1 MKKRVYS
8 SCFILLVFS
17 LCVGIL
23 LSFNANGQFS
33 GFTIAPP
40 NLAIGYGGFFNPYV
54 FWPSSNINAAAAS
67 NPLVLFTPPSF
78 DTLGLGNLL
87 GSLTQF
93 GNSSFNPILGFGNP
107 ALTFGNPALAF
118 VNPTLGLGSLG
129 LGLNDPL
136 GSLALLGLN
145 YTNPLALSPLAGLAG
160 VTPGI
165 SSSLGAV
172 SQVRTAAQSGTW
184 TGTWTSTF
192 VAFPILFHTGPMMLN
207 IVEDPLLGVVAGT
220 TILQG
225 SRFVSVLT
233 EVAGVIVN
241 NVITLEG
248 SPLVGYDLQL
258 ICYLTSPTTMNGFY
272 TVLGVGGMTL
282 PISDEGIFNLTLN
295 PVVI

>member
-1 MKKRVYS
+1 MKKRFYS
-8 SCFILLVFS
+8 ACFILLCFF
-17 LCVGIL
+17 LCMGIL
-23 LSFNANGQFS
+23 AASPVNSQFS

-78 DTLGLGNLL
+78 DTFGLGNLL
-87 GSLTQF
+87 GSLTQL
-93 GNSSFNPILGFGNP
+93 GNSSFNPVLGFGNST
-107 ALTFGNPALAF
+107 LTFGNLALS
-118 VNPTLGLGSLG
+118 LGGLSLG
-129 LGLNDPL
+129 LNNPL
-136 GSLALLGLN
+136 GSLPLFGLN
-145 YTNPLALSPLAGLAG
+145 YPNPLALSPLTGITSG
-160 VTPGI
+160 VSAPLGVI
-165 SSSLGAV
+165 S
-172 SQVRTAAQSGTW
+172 QFRTAAQTGTW

-192 VAFPILFHTGPMMLN
+192 VAFPILFNNGPMVLN

-225 SRFVSVLT
+225 SRFASVLT

>member
-1 MKKRVYS
+1 MKKRFNS
-8 SCFILLVFS
+8 ACFILLCFL
-17 LCVGIL
+17 LCIGIL
-23 LSFNANGQFS
+23 AASPVNSQFS

-67 NPLVLFTPPSF
+67 NPLVLFTPPGF
-78 DTLGLGNLL
+78 DTFGLGNLI
-87 GSLTQF
+87 GSLTQL
-93 GNSSFNPILGFGNP
+93 GNSSFNPFLGFGNST
-107 ALTFGNPALAF
+107 LTFANPALS
-118 VNPTLGLGSLG
+118 LGGLG
-129 LGLNDPL
+129 LGLNNPL
-136 GSLALLGLN
+136 GSLSLLGLN
-145 YTNPLALSPLAGLAG
+145 YQNPLALSQLAGITSSVSAPLG
-160 VTPGI
+160 VI
-165 SSSLGAV
+165 S
-172 SQVRTAAQSGTW
+172 QPRTAAQTGTW

-192 VAFPILFHTGPMMLN
+192 VAFPILFNNGPMVLN

-225 SRFVSVLT
+225 SRFASLLT

-248 SPLVGYDLQL
+248 SPLIGYDLQL

-272 TVLGVGGMTL
+272 TVLGTGGMTL